1 MGSVLLKYI
10 WEFIKNR
17 LSGHTLKYV
26 VFARP
31 GNQEEFLQDM
41 KAERIPGLDISMGMA
56 PHTYYTSGLKLQE
69 YFPILQADR
78 RKLELKDLSRQC
90 TSLNSHKMNLERL
103 CVQIGVFDTMVELAS
118 DFKRRGF
125 RATINGKSIEE
136 EEKRFEEYI
145 LAQRASLGDRI

>member
-1 MGSVLLKYI
+1 MESVLLKYI
-10 WEFIKNR
+10 QGFIKNR
-17 LSGHTLKYV
+17 LSGHTWRHIC
-26 VFARP
+26 FGIP
-31 GNQEEFLQDM
+31 GNQEEFLHEI
-41 KAERIPGLDISMGMA
+41 KTREIPGLDISMGMA
-56 PHTYYTSGLKLQE
+56 SRNYYSGGLELQE

>member
-69 YFPILQADR
+69 YFPVLQADGR
-78 RKLELKDLSRQC
+78 EIELRDNSRLY
-90 TSLNSHKMNLERL
+90 TNKKNLERL
-103 CVQIGVFDTMVELAS
+103 SAQSAVFDKMLELAS
-118 DFKRRGF
+118 DIQKRGF
-125 RATINGKSIEE
+125 RATINGKPVE
-136 EEKRFEEYI
+136 EEKKEFEKYVSEERAR
-145 LAQRASLGDRI
+145 LDASLADRI